1 MFSMIAAT
9 SRLPGV
15 SASAAA
21 SASAGGLGLARDL

>member
-15 SASAAA
+15 SASA